1 MHAYHAHIYFTL
13 AQSALA
19 TQVRHNIL
27 QAIPALSYTGQLI
40 PMPIGPHPLPMF
52 ELHIPASI
60 KAQAI
65 AHIDALRAGL
75 SVLIHPVQPDE
86 LAAHSTDAMWL
97 GDALTL
103 NLAMFKQP
111 RA

>member
-13 AQSALA
+13 AQTGLA

-27 QAIPALSYTGQLI
+27 QAIPELSYTGQLI

-52 ELHIPASI
+52 ELHIPTAI

-65 AHIDALRAGL
+65 ASIDALRTGL
-75 SVLIHPVQPDE
+75 SVLIHPLQQDE
-86 LAAHSTDAMWL
+86 LAAHSTDAIWL
-97 GDALTL
+97 GRELTL
-103 NLAMFKQP
+103 NLAMFNHP
-111 RA
+111 RS

>member
-40 PMPIGPHPLPMF
+40 PRPIGPHPLPMF

-75 SVLIHPVQPDE
+75 SVLIHPVQEDQ
-86 LAAHSTDAMWL
+86 LDAHTDSAIWL
-97 GDALTL
+97 GLTL
-103 NLAMFKQP
+103 TLKLEAL
-111 RA
+111 